1 MTGVVLIFG
10 VSGFV
15 GGHLAEEFCSF
26 GYKVYG
32 CDISES
38 SDIADQVTFI
48 PCDILDQ
55 VQVRKVISETKPM
68 YIVDLAAISSV
79 SYSWKEPAKTMAVN
93 VEGTLNIFESAK
105 EIIPNAKILVIG
117 SSEEYQRSDDPIN
130 EDFSLDSCSPYGLS
144 KITQERFAKLY
155 REQYGMK
162 IYCVRAFNHTG
173 VGQSDRFV
181 IPSWCRQVALLSAKK
196 ENGNII
202 VGNIDIYRDFSDV
215 RDVVRAYRM
224 ILESEKS
231 KTIYNVGSGK
241 ATKLK
246 DILDYIVSL
255 SSCKISIEID
265 PSLVRNGENAKIYCC
280 NELIRKDLG
289 WYPQY
294 DISDTVKDIYEYYYN
309 MFT

>member
-15 GGHLAEEFCSF
+15 GGYLAEEFCSF

-55 VQVRKVISETKPM
+55 VHVRKVISETKPM

-117 SSEEYQRSDDPIN
+117 SSEEYQQSDDPIN
-130 EDFSLDSCSPYGLS
+130 EEFSLDSCSPYGLS

-155 REQYGMK
+155 R
-162 IYCVRAFNHTG
+162 
-173 VGQSDRFV
+173 
-181 IPSWCRQVALLSAKK
+181 
-196 ENGNII
+196 
-202 VGNIDIYRDFSDV
+202 
-215 RDVVRAYRM
+215 
-224 ILESEKS
+224 
-231 KTIYNVGSGK
+231 
-241 ATKLK
+241 
-246 DILDYIVSL
+246 
-255 SSCKISIEID
+255 
-265 PSLVRNGENAKIYCC
+265 
-280 NELIRKDLG
+280 
-289 WYPQY
+289 
-294 DISDTVKDIYEYYYN
+294 
-309 MFT
+309 

>member
-1 MTGVVLIFG
+1 METLEDYLPQIQLLTLQNYNNTIIAYAAYVRFG
-10 VSGFV
+10 KK
-15 GGHLAEEFCSF
+15 A
-26 GYKVYG
+26 
-32 CDISES
+32 
-38 SDIADQVTFI
+38 IADYCREKI
-48 PCDILDQ
+48 GKE
-55 VQVRKVISETKPM
+55 VRVIVK
-68 YIVDLAAISSV
+68 D
-79 SYSWKEPAKTMAVN
+79 
-93 VEGTLNIFESAK
+93 
-105 EIIPNAKILVIG
+105 
-117 SSEEYQRSDDPIN
+117 DDPIN
-130 EDFSLDSCSPYGLS
+130 EEFSLDSCSPYGLS

-196 ENGNII
+196 KNGNII
-202 VGNIDIYRDFSDV
+202 VGNIDVYRDFSDV

-265 PSLVRNGENAKIYCC
+265 PSLVRNGENAKIYSC
-280 NELIRKDLG
+280 NELIRKDLC

>member
-15 GGHLAEEFCSF
+15 GGYLAEEFCSF

-55 VQVRKVISETKPM
+55 VHVRKVISETKPM

-117 SSEEYQRSDDPIN
+117 SSEEYQQSDDPIN
-130 EDFSLDSCSPYGLS
+130 EEFSLDSCSPYGLS
-144 KITQERFAKLY
+144 KDHFA
-155 REQYGMK
+155 
-162 IYCVRAFNHTG
+162 
-173 VGQSDRFV
+173 
-181 IPSWCRQVALLSAKK
+181 
-196 ENGNII
+196 
-202 VGNIDIYRDFSDV
+202 
-215 RDVVRAYRM
+215 
-224 ILESEKS
+224 
-231 KTIYNVGSGK
+231 
-241 ATKLK
+241 
-246 DILDYIVSL
+246 
-255 SSCKISIEID
+255 
-265 PSLVRNGENAKIYCC
+265 
-280 NELIRKDLG
+280 
-289 WYPQY
+289 
-294 DISDTVKDIYEYYYN
+294 
-309 MFT
+309 